1 MPLITFRPSWKTLD
15 VAAGTELLDAMT
27 RAGIEID
34 LSCGGEG
41 TCGDCIVQIVTGN
54 VECSSQG
61 MLSASAL
68 SDGHVLACQ
77 SRVLETPV
85 VVEIPRQSA
94 RDGGKF
100 VDETDSV
107 VLIRRE
113 LFPAEW
119 QYDPLTLKWLVQV
132 PPPQLEDGLS
142 DLERLTRTMQKQWGK
157 LDFHFALPV
166 VQKLADAL
174 RAENGLVTITLVRS
188 LHQHHIVD
196 LESGDHTTRHY
207 GIAIDVGTT
216 TVAVQLVFLPLA
228 KVVATRTAYNDQIA
242 CGLDV
247 ISRINYAQKPERL
260 EELSTRVLKT
270 INTLIREV
278 CSAYAVQPDEI
289 SNAVIAGNTTMTHLL
304 LGLNPEHIRLSPY
317 TPTLLEAHYFTSKE
331 IGLEINPNSWVYV
344 APGVGSYVGGD
355 ITSGLLC
362 TDIAA
367 DADSITLFIDIG
379 TNGEMVLGNKDFLIT
394 CACSAGPAFEGGG
407 IEFGMRAS
415 LGAIEKVQVDPGTG
429 AAAYQTIGNV
439 TPRGICGSGM
449 ISLLAGLSLTGWI
462 DAAGKLNR
470 SKASSAIQIRGR
482 QAVYIL
488 ATEEQS
494 GLGKAIT
501 ISEPDIDN
509 ILRAKAAIFS
519 AVEVMMTQA
528 GLSLDDLHQ
537 VYIAGGFGRF
547 LDIEKAITIGLLPD
561 LPREKYFYI
570 GNSSLTGA
578 FMVLVSQDFREK
590 QLQLAKKMTYIDLSV
605 KPGFMDHYVGA
616 LFLPHT
622 DMTLFP
628 SVAAARQKSPFHSED
643 SLS

>member
-1 MPLITFRPSWKTLD
+1 MPLITFQPSGRTVE
-15 VAAGTELLDAMT
+15 VATGTALLEAMT

-41 TCGDCIVQIVTGN
+41 TCGDCLVQILSGN
-54 VECSSQG
+54 VEGGSQG

-77 SRVLETPV
+77 TRVLDTPV
-85 VVEIPRQSA
+85 VIEIPKQSA
-94 RDGGKF
+94 KDGGQF

-132 PPPQLEDGLS
+132 PPPQPEDGLS
-142 DLERLTRTMQKQWGK
+142 DLERLTRTLQKQWGK

-174 RAENGLVTITLVRS
+174 RAKDGLVTITLVRS
-188 LHQHHIVD
+188 LQQIHIVD
-196 LESGDHTTRHY
+196 FEPGDQTARHY

-228 KVVATRTAYNDQIA
+228 KVIATRTAYNDQIA

-260 EELSTRVLKT
+260 HELSGRVLKT

-278 CSAYAVQPDEI
+278 CAAYSVAPEEI

-304 LGLNPEHIRLSPY
+304 LGLNPEYIRLAPY

-331 IGLEINPNSWVYV
+331 IGLEINPNSWVYI

-355 ITSGLLC
+355 ITSGILC

-367 DADSITLFIDIG
+367 EAESITLFIDIG
-379 TNGEMVLGNKDFLIT
+379 TNGEMVLGNSDFLIT

-415 LGAIEKVQVDPGTG
+415 LGAIEKVQVDPATG
-429 AAAYQTIGNV
+429 VAAYQTIGNV
-439 TPRGICGSGM
+439 APRGICGSGM
-449 ISLLAGLSLTGWI
+449 ISLLAGLSMTGWI

-470 SKASSAIQIRGR
+470 TKSSPAIQIRGR
-482 QAVYIL
+482 QAFYVL
-488 ATEEQS
+488 ASGTQS
-494 GLGKAIT
+494 STGKPIT
-501 ISEPDIDN
+501 ISEADIDN

-519 AVEVMMTQA
+519 AVVVMMEQA
-528 GLSLDDLHQ
+528 GLTMADLHQ

-578 FMVLVSQDFREK
+578 FMVLASQDFREK
-590 QLQLAKKMTYIDLSV
+590 QLQLAKKMTYIDLSA
-605 KPGFMDHYVGA
+605 KPGYMDQYVGA
-616 LFLPHT
+616 MFLPHT

-628 SVAAARQKSPFHSED
+628 SVAATRQKNLTS
-643 SLS
+643 